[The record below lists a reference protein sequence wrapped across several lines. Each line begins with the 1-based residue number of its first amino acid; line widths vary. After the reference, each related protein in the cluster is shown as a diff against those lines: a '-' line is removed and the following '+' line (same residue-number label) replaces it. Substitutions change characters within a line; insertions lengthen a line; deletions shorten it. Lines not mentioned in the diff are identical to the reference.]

1 MLDSDPDHM
10 FTEFQRLQAILYIL
24 QMNEGTKH
32 LGFKTRFKLWTKSIN
47 VRNMIFTMKDYVKE
61 LLDIEFFPN
70 LNFPQIVVDI
80 PRMQFLSND
89 FSSEPTD
96 HQIRGLCE
104 RLFCNYTKRN
114 SLAQYIQSQ
123 GRIGQKMAETV
134 YFGNYEGNYDEML
147 FWTYTC
153 LMEDVLPIGFFNHM
167 IEPQVLKE
175 LLNEIF

>member
-1 MLDSDPDHM
+1 
-10 FTEFQRLQAILYIL
+10 
-24 QMNEGTKH
+24 MNEGTKP

-47 VRNMIFTMKDYVKE
+47 VRNMISTMKDYVKE

-96 HQIRGLCE
+96 HQIRGLCK

-114 SLAQYIQSQ
+114 SLA
-123 GRIGQKMAETV
+123 
-134 YFGNYEGNYDEML
+134 
-147 FWTYTC
+147 
-153 LMEDVLPIGFFNHM
+153 
-167 IEPQVLKE
+167 
-175 LLNEIF
+175 